1 MMKKNK
7 KTVTSIFLDSA
18 WDWSPG
24 TLFPGYRIGHVAE
37 LMIAT
42 SGKNDADDFH
52 DECYI
57 APPSAGNLPATTTI
71 LRRSRAEMAIGKQFD
86 RRIQGHSRE
95 RVWYWRRIAH
105 LPLPRPTTPISS
117 KCNLAPNFPTRIR
130 SDPGQKKEKKG
141 KKKFSL
147 ARFQLSRH
155 TTHKRTK
162 KKKVNLHGDVPPT
175 FYLLPFSLTFYFFFL
190 HMHACMPAEQKK
202 AQDRKKKKEISNRNC
217 KAGNL
222 DTACRLPLQQELINT
237 CLPPVPVHCLPYFHS
252 SLFENFFSFL
262 GVFV

>member
-1 MMKKNK
+1 MKKNK
-7 KTVTSIFLDSA
+7 KAVTSTFLDSA

-86 RRIQGHSRE
+86 SRIQGHSRE

-105 LPLPRPTTPISS
+105 LHLPPPTTPISS

-130 SDPGQKKEKKG
+130 SDPGQKKREKKG

-162 KKKVNLHGDVPPT
+162 EKKKQNSMEM
-175 FYLLPFSLTFYFFFL
+175 YLLPFTFFSYFFTFFFFTC
-190 HMHACMPAEQKK
+190 MHACQLSRRKHKTE
-202 AQDRKKKKEISNRNC
+202 KKKKEISNRNC

-222 DTACRLPLQQELINT
+222 DTACRLPLQELINT
-237 CLPPVPVHCLPYFHS
+237 CLPPVSVHYFTLLS
-252 SLFENFFSFL
+252 FFSF
-262 GVFV
+262 

>member
-1 MMKKNK
+1 MKKNT
-7 KTVTSIFLDSA
+7 KTVTSTFLDSA

-71 LRRSRAEMAIGKQFD
+71 LRRSRAEMAIGNQLGVEYRGIVQNKYGIGGVLHISLSLDQQLPSHQNAILLQTSQLASAQT
-86 RRIQGHSRE
+86 RGEKE
-95 RVWYWRRIAH
+95 RKI
-105 LPLPRPTTPISS
+105 
-117 KCNLAPNFPTRIR
+117 
-130 SDPGQKKEKKG
+130 
-141 KKKFSL
+141 SL

-162 KKKVNLHGDVPPT
+162 KKSKPPWRCT
-175 FYLLPFSLTFYFFFL
+175 SYLLLFTFFSYFFTFFFL
-190 HMHACMPAEQKK
+190 HMHACMPTSRRKHKTEKK
-202 AQDRKKKKEISNRNC
+202 RKK
-217 KAGNL
+217 
-222 DTACRLPLQQELINT
+222 
-237 CLPPVPVHCLPYFHS
+237 
-252 SLFENFFSFL
+252 
-262 GVFV
+262 

>member
-1 MMKKNK
+1 MKKNK

-57 APPSAGNLPATTTI
+57 APPSAGNLPATTTVPYFAGVVPRWLLENNSVVEYRGIVQNEYGIGGVLHISLSLDQQLPSHQNAI
-71 LRRSRAEMAIGKQFD
+71 LLQTSQLASAQTRGEK
-86 RRIQGHSRE
+86 E
-95 RVWYWRRIAH
+95 RKI
-105 LPLPRPTTPISS
+105 
-117 KCNLAPNFPTRIR
+117 
-130 SDPGQKKEKKG
+130 
-141 KKKFSL
+141 SL

-155 TTHKRTK
+155 TTQKRTK
-162 KKKVNLHGDVPPT
+162 KKKSKTPWRCTSYLFPFT
-175 FYLLPFSLTFYFFFL
+175 FFSYFLLFFSS
-190 HMHACMPAEQKK
+190 HACMPTEQKK

-222 DTACRLPLQQELINT
+222 DTARRLPLQELINT
-237 CLPPVPVHCLPYFHS
+237 CLPPVPVHCLPYFTFI
-252 SLFENFFSFL
+252 LFFSS
-262 GVFV
+262 

>member
-1 MMKKNK
+1 MG
-7 KTVTSIFLDSA
+7 LDSA

-71 LRRSRAEMAIGKQFD
+71 LRRSRAEMAIGKQLGS
-86 RRIQGHSRE
+86 RIQGHSRE

-105 LPLPRPTTPISS
+105 LHLPPPTTPISMLQTS
-117 KCNLAPNFPTRIR
+117 QLASAQTR
-130 SDPGQKKEKKG
+130 GEKERKIS
-141 KKKFSL
+141 F

-162 KKKVNLHGDVPPT
+162 KKKVKLHGDVPFT
-175 FYLLPFSLTFYFFFL
+175 SYLLPFSLNFYFFFL

-222 DTACRLPLQQELINT
+222 DTARRLPLQELINRYLPTSCT
-237 CLPPVPVHCLPYFHS
+237 CTLLTLLS
-252 SLFENFFSFL
+252 FFSF
-262 GVFV
+262 

>member
-1 MMKKNK
+1 MKKNK
-7 KTVTSIFLDSA
+7 KTVTSTFLDSA

-57 APPSAGNLPATTTI
+57 TPPSAGNLPATTTI

-86 RRIQGHSRE
+86 SRIQGHSRE

-105 LPLPRPTTPISS
+105 LPLPPPTTTPISS

-130 SDPGQKKEKKG
+130 SDPGQKENEKKR
-141 KKKFSL
+141 KISF

-155 TTHKRTK
+155 TTHDTQKNKEK
-162 KKKVNLHGDVPPT
+162 KK
-175 FYLLPFSLTFYFFFL
+175 
-190 HMHACMPAEQKK
+190 
-202 AQDRKKKKEISNRNC
+202 
-217 KAGNL
+217 
-222 DTACRLPLQQELINT
+222 
-237 CLPPVPVHCLPYFHS
+237 
-252 SLFENFFSFL
+252 
-262 GVFV
+262 

>member
-1 MMKKNK
+1 MG
-7 KTVTSIFLDSA
+7 LDSA

-71 LRRSRAEMAIGKQFD
+71 LRRSRAEMAIEKQFD
-86 RRIQGHSRE
+86 SRIQGHSRE

-105 LPLPRPTTPISS
+105 LHLPPPTTPISS

-130 SDPGQKKEKKG
+130 SDPGRKRKENLIRSLPIVTTHDTRHTKEQR
-141 KKKFSL
+141 KKKSN
-147 ARFQLSRH
+147 SMEM
-155 TTHKRTK
+155 
-162 KKKVNLHGDVPPT
+162 
-175 FYLLPFSLTFYFFFL
+175 YLLPFTFFSYFLLFFSS
-190 HMHACMPAEQKK
+190 HACMHA
-202 AQDRKKKKEISNRNC
+202 N
-217 KAGNL
+217 
-222 DTACRLPLQQELINT
+222 
-237 CLPPVPVHCLPYFHS
+237 
-252 SLFENFFSFL
+252 
-262 GVFV
+262 

>member
-1 MMKKNK
+1 MKKNK
-7 KTVTSIFLDSA
+7 KTVTPTFLDSA

-71 LRRSRAEMAIGKQFD
+71 LRRSRAEMAIGKQLGS
-86 RRIQGHSRE
+86 RIQGHSRE

-105 LPLPRPTTPISS
+105 LHLPPPTTPISS

-130 SDPGQKKEKKG
+130 SDPGRKRKENLTRSLPIVTTHDTQKNKEKKS
-141 KKKFSL
+141 KTPWRCTS
-147 ARFQLSRH
+147 
-155 TTHKRTK
+155 
-162 KKKVNLHGDVPPT
+162 
-175 FYLLPFSLTFYFFFL
+175 YLLPFSLTFYFFFL
-190 HMHACMPAEQKK
+190 HMHACQLSR
-202 AQDRKKKKEISNRNC
+202 RKHKTEKKERN
-217 KAGNL
+217 KQ
-222 DTACRLPLQQELINT
+222 PELQSRKLRHGT
-237 CLPPVPVHCLPYFHS
+237 
-252 SLFENFFSFL
+252 
-262 GVFV
+262 